1 MKHIELL
8 AELNMSAT
16 SGGAGDRSVNQ
27 LFDGAF
33 RRIVEVILRENA
45 ILSRHHADVPITV
58 YCISGNGKFNAGA
71 DLEDSQD
78 LQAGTLITLEA
89 GVDHEV
95 IAEPELHILVTKFKD
110 S

>member
-8 AELNMSAT
+8 GELTAD
-16 SGGAGDRSVNQ
+16 GDHAKDKTVDQ
-27 LFDGAF
+27 LYDGAF
-33 RRIVEVILRENA
+33 RRIVAVRLRNGA
-45 ILSRHHADVPITV
+45 SLSRHHADVPITV

-89 GVDHEV
+89 GIEHEV
-95 IAEPELHILVTKFKD
+95 VAEPEIHILVTKFKD
-110 S
+110 R